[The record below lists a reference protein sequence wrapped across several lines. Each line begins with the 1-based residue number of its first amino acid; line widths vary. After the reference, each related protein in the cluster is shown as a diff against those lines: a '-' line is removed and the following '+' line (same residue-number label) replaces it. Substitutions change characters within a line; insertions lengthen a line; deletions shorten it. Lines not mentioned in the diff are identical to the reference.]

1 MTRGHHG
8 KHQRVILAR
17 ATNKPSDADGHRLH
31 RHDPDIALSK
41 RDSCDTHDT
50 PPHKRAA
57 AGGSDVVVE
66 RIDSAIVPAALVR
79 SPCPREVGHRPLCT
93 VGKWYRYLARD
104 PPSYD
109 SGIPVSEADAK
120 RMMDKIEARSMWLK
134 ADGKAPKILGK
145 QAQVKL
151 CVECVETTK
160 AYKGRQSA
168 YEQHCWQSSSWHS
181 WRSSQT

>member
-79 SPCPREVGHRPLCT
+79 RLVPVKLDIDRFVRSV
-93 VGKWYRYLARD
+93 
-104 PPSYD
+104 
-109 SGIPVSEADAK
+109 SGIVIWHAIHRA
-120 RMMDKIEARSMWLK
+120 MT
-134 ADGKAPKILGK
+134 
-145 QAQVKL
+145 
-151 CVECVETTK
+151 VESQCR
-160 AYKGRQSA
+160 RQMRR
-168 YEQHCWQSSSWHS
+168 E
-181 WRSSQT
+181 